1 MKKKDY
7 LYMLSLSI
15 ITISLVF
22 VLKGHHLFGNSIDWY
37 NQHVTLSDAL
47 RQAIRNEGTLFPTYL
62 KSLMSGVN
70 IFYFSYYGY
79 LRPDVLLG
87 ALLMNIKMIDIISV
101 YSIFLMILTT
111 ISCYLF
117 LKNHL
122 KERSLC
128 FFISLLVLCSSLFFQ
143 SHKQIM
149 FVNVLP
155 FLFLM
160 LKSVD
165 NYFKDEKITGMI
177 LWGSLLIVHS
187 YFYSVG
193 CFIVYFIYFLKCYF
207 PYRNNKKHLINL
219 FKVYLSIFLLTAII
233 TIPTLF
239 VIIGGHKSVQA
250 TNYLSLLVPTFN
262 LRGLLYN
269 NYGCGMTY
277 LVWMLLVLGIFKE
290 KTRNLSLL
298 LIVVMLIP
306 LACFILNGFLY
317 ARSKI
322 LIVFIPLIC
331 LQIGYVL
338 EDYSLKK
345 FKYCLILW
353 MIPLFFIQRPFLVLL
368 DLIVSFIILYRNQ
381 THKKSYFLYL
391 LVPCLVVYFINPPN
405 SFLSKEKYKKYNNQE
420 VNTLIQ
426 RNEITRLALFENT
439 SQTMN
444 QTFENKVTRVSGYTS
459 TNHAL
464 YNSFLYD
471 TLKLPISLN
480 NRVAQLDQNNPFYL
494 KVMAIDS
501 VISTKDIKGYQK
513 VDQEKKY
520 KLYQSQEV
528 MPVVYAT
535 SQLYSQKQFQKLS
548 YPYTLDTLYNN
559 AIVEKGNS
567 TYQSQFKV
575 LDLGF
580 DDSYIIHQKKKTN
593 KTYKLLSSLKNK
605 MLVLEFD
612 IENKKPKH
620 AVSITINGIKNKL
633 SKITSPYYNQ
643 NTHFTYLISN
653 IKNNELVISLSK
665 GNYKIKNI
673 KTYSLDDS
681 IIENREKE
689 VNALSLEK
697 GRDIINGTIN
707 VSNSGYLITH
717 LPYDQG
723 YQIQIDGKKVK
734 SEIVNTAFLGCQINQ
749 GKHRVS
755 IQFQP
760 KGYHI
765 GFILSYLGMM
775 LIVLNFI
782 YERKRKNEE

>member
-7 LYMLSLSI
+7 IYMLSLFI
-15 ITISLVF
+15 ITISLIF
-22 VLKGHHLFGNSIDWY
+22 VLKGQHLFGNSIDWF
-37 NQHVTLSDAL
+37 NQHVMLSDAL
-47 RQAIRNEGTLFPTYL
+47 RQAIRDEGTLFPTYL
-62 KSLMSGVN
+62 KNLMSGVN
-70 IFYFSYYGY
+70 IYYFSYYGY

-87 ALLMNIKMIDIISV
+87 ALFIYLKMIDILSV
-101 YSIFLMILTT
+101 YCIFLMILTT

-117 LKNHL
+117 LRNHL
-122 KERSLC
+122 KERQLC

-165 NYFKDEKITGMI
+165 HYFKDGNITGMI

-193 CFIVYFIYFLKCYF
+193 CFIVYLIYFLKHYF
-207 PYRNNKKHLINL
+207 PYRNNKKHIINL
-219 FKVYLSIFLLTAII
+219 FKVYLSIFLLTAIL

-250 TNYLSLLVPTFN
+250 LNYSKLLIPTFD
-262 LRGLLYN
+262 LRGLLYD

-277 LVWMLLVLGIFKE
+277 FVWMLLVLGLFKE
-290 KTRNLSLL
+290 KTRKLSLL
-298 LIVVMLIP
+298 LIFVMLMP
-306 LACFILNGFLY
+306 LASLILNGFLY

-345 FKYCLILW
+345 FKYCFILW
-353 MIPLFFIQRPFLVLL
+353 LIPLFFIQRPFLVLL
-368 DLIVSFIILYRNQ
+368 DLIFSCLILYLG
-381 THKKSYFLYL
+381 HKNIKCYFLYL
-391 LVPCLVVYFINPPN
+391 LVPCLVVYFINPPS
-405 SFLSKEKYKKYNNQE
+405 SFLSKEKYQKYNNQE
-420 VNTLIQ
+420 INTLIQ
-426 RNEITRLALFENT
+426 RNEISRLALFSNT

-444 QTFENKVTRVSGYTS
+444 QTFQNKVTRVSGYTS

-480 NRVAQLDQNNPFYL
+480 NRVAQLDQDNPFYL
-494 KVMAIDS
+494 KMMAIDS
-501 VISTKDIKGYQK
+501 VISTKEVESYQQ
-513 VDQEKKY
+513 VDQEKNY

-535 SQLYSQKQFQKLS
+535 SQLYSQKQFQKLN

-559 AIVEKGNS
+559 AVVEKGSS

-575 LDLGF
+575 LDLGL
-580 DDSYIIHQKKKTN
+580 DDSYTIHQKKKTN
-593 KTYKLLSSLKNK
+593 KTYKLLQSLKNK
-605 MLVLEFD
+605 ILVLEFD
-612 IENKKPKH
+612 VQNKKPKQ

-653 IKNNELVISLSK
+653 IKNDKLIVSFSK
-665 GNYKIKNI
+665 GNYKLKNL
-673 KTYSLDDS
+673 KAYTLDDS
-681 IIENREKE
+681 IIKDREKE
-689 VNALSLEK
+689 VDSLSLENGK
-697 GRDIINGTIN
+697 DLINGTID

-723 YQIQIDGKKVK
+723 YQIQIDGKNVK
-734 SEIVNTAFLGCQINQ
+734 SEIVNTAFLGCKISK
-749 GKHRVS
+749 GKHRIS
-755 IQFQP
+755 IQFKP
-760 KGYHI
+760 KGYHS
-765 GFILSYLGMM
+765 GFVLSYLGMM
-775 LIVLNFI
+775 IVVFNYI
-782 YERKRKNEE
+782 YERKKKNEE

>member
-7 LYMLSLSI
+7 IYMLSLFI

-22 VLKGHHLFGNSIDWY
+22 VLKGQHLFGNSIDWF

-47 RQAIRNEGTLFPTYL
+47 RQAIRDEGTLFPTYL
-62 KSLMSGVN
+62 KNLMSGVN
-70 IFYFSYYGY
+70 IYYFSYYGY

-87 ALLMNIKMIDIISV
+87 ALFIHIKMIDIISA

-117 LKNHL
+117 LRNHL

-128 FFISLLVLCSSLFFQ
+128 FFISLLVLCSSLFFH

-165 NYFKDEKITGMI
+165 NYFKDGKITSMI

-193 CFIVYFIYFLKCYF
+193 CFIVYFIYFLKRYF

-219 FKVYLSIFLLTAII
+219 FKVYLSIFLLTAIL

-239 VIIGGHKSVQA
+239 VIVGGHKSVQA
-250 TNYLSLLVPTFN
+250 INYSKLLIPTFD
-262 LRGLLYN
+262 LKGLLYN

-277 LVWMLLVLGIFKE
+277 LVWMLLVLGLFKE
-290 KTRNLSLL
+290 KTRKLSLV
-298 LIVVMLIP
+298 LIIVMLMP
-306 LACFILNGFLY
+306 LASFILNGFLY

-345 FKYCLILW
+345 FKYCFILW
-353 MIPLFFIQRPFLVLL
+353 MIPLSFIQRPFLVLL
-368 DLIVSFIILYRNQ
+368 DLIFSLIILYRNQ

-391 LVPCLVVYFINPPN
+391 LVPCLIVYFINPPN
-405 SFLSKEKYKKYNNQE
+405 SFLTKEKYQKYNNQE

-426 RNEITRLALFENT
+426 RNKIARLALLENT

-444 QTFENKVTRVSGYTS
+444 QTFQNKVTRISGYTS

-494 KVMAIDS
+494 KMMAIDS
-501 VISTKDIKGYQK
+501 VISMKDIKGYQK

-535 SQLYSQKQFQKLS
+535 SQLYSQKKFQKLS

-567 TYQSQFKV
+567 NYQSQFKT
-575 LDLGF
+575 LDLGLP
-580 DDSYIIHQKKKTN
+580 DSYTIHQKKKTN

-612 IENKKPKH
+612 IENKEPKQ

-643 NTHFTYLISN
+643 NTHFTYLISD
-653 IKNNELVISLSK
+653 IKNDELIISLSK

-673 KTYSLDDS
+673 KTYSLNDS
-681 IIENREKE
+681 VIENREKE
-689 VNALSLEK
+689 VDALSFEK
-697 GRDIINGTIN
+697 GKDLINGTIN

-723 YQIQIDGKKVK
+723 YQILIDGKNVK
-734 SEIVNTAFLGCQINQ
+734 SEIVNTAFLGCQIKQ
-749 GKHRVS
+749 GKHRIS
-755 IQFQP
+755 ISFKP
-760 KGYHI
+760 KGYHS
-765 GFILSYLGMM
+765 GFVLSYLGMM
-775 LIVLNFI
+775 LVVLNFI
-782 YERKRKNEE
+782 YERKKKNEE

>member
-7 LYMLSLSI
+7 IYLLSLFI

-22 VLKGHHLFGNSIDWY
+22 VLKGQHLFGNSVDWF
-37 NQHVTLSDAL
+37 NQHVTISDAL
-47 RQAIRNEGTLFPTYL
+47 RQAIRDEGTLFPTYL
-62 KSLMSGVN
+62 KNLMSGVN
-70 IFYFSYYGY
+70 IYYFSYYGY

-87 ALLMNIKMIDIISV
+87 ALFINIKMIDIISA

-117 LKNHL
+117 LRNHL
-122 KERSLC
+122 KERPLC

-149 FVNVLP
+149 FVNILP

-160 LKSVD
+160 LKSV
-165 NYFKDEKITGMI
+165 NTYFKDGRITGMV

-193 CFIVYFIYFLKCYF
+193 CFIVYFIYFLKRYL

-219 FKVYLSIFLLTAII
+219 FKVYLFIFLLTAIL

-239 VIIGGHKSVQA
+239 VIVSGHKSVQA
-250 TNYLSLLVPTFN
+250 INYSKLLIPTFD
-262 LRGLLYN
+262 LRGLLYD

-277 LVWMLLVLGIFKE
+277 LVWMLLVLGLFKE
-290 KTRNLSLL
+290 KTRRLSFI
-298 LIVVMLIP
+298 LIIVMLMP
-306 LACFILNGFLY
+306 LASFILNGFLY

-353 MIPLFFIQRPFLVLL
+353 LIPLFFIQRPFLVLL
-368 DLIVSFIILYRNQ
+368 DLIFSLIILYFGQKNI
-381 THKKSYFLYL
+381 KNYFLYL
-391 LVPCLVVYFINPPN
+391 LVPCLVVCLINPPK
-405 SFLSKEKYKKYNNQE
+405 SFLTKEKYQKYDNQE
-420 VNTLIQ
+420 VKALIQ
-426 RNEITRLALFENT
+426 RNEITRLALLENT

-444 QTFENKVTRVSGYTS
+444 QTFQNKVTRVSGYTS

-494 KVMAIDS
+494 KMMAIDS

-528 MPVVYAT
+528 MPTVYAS

-548 YPYTLDTLYNN
+548 YPYTLDTLYRNDV
-559 AIVEKGNS
+559 VEKGN
-567 TYQSQFKV
+567 TNYQSQFKT
-575 LDLGF
+575 LDLGLP
-580 DDSYIIHQKKKTN
+580 DSYTIHQKKKTN
-593 KTYKLLSSLKNK
+593 KVYKLPQSLKNK

-612 IENKKPKH
+612 IKNKKPKQ
-620 AVSITINGIKNKL
+620 AVSITINGLKNKL

-653 IKNNELVISLSK
+653 IRNDELVISLSK

-673 KTYSLDDS
+673 KAYSLDDS
-681 IIENREKE
+681 VIENREKE
-689 VNALSLEK
+689 VDSLSFEK
-697 GRDIINGTIN
+697 GKDLINGTIN

-717 LPYDQG
+717 LPYEQG
-723 YQIQIDGKKVK
+723 YQIFTDGKSVK
-734 SEIVNTAFLGCQINQ
+734 SEIVNTAFLGCQIKQ

-755 IQFQP
+755 IQFKP
-760 KGYHI
+760 KGYHS
-765 GFILSYLGMM
+765 GFVLSYLGMM
-775 LIVLNFI
+775 LVILNFI
-782 YERKRKNEE
+782 YERKRKNEG